1 MHTFY
6 KFNIEMDI
14 SGSASTMASIHQV
27 VRAGQHFG
35 VDHGTDVFTH
45 SVSSSEQPPIDWW
58 DVAGED
64 AVQAK
69 PAQQYVPSAWDEE
82 EDDPIKPLSPPSKPK
97 IVQSVASKN
106 TGDDNEDDGESS
118 DEEETGVTKVSKHQ
132 KMQNLCK
139 ELLENIS
146 RYRSAI
152 EKHAYAITRNGFT
165 TQNLINE
172 SYNVPGFGNFFIL
185 LLRAQ
190 AFFQAQGQLK
200 VNISKLRQDI
210 SLTTTNLRGAMLKH
224 DDVMQE
230 KLLEKLTEQ
239 KAALQ
244 EAEKTINQI
253 KEKNTPLDKVRS
265 ALRIIKRGNDRAV
278 RFTAIFRNCVCPPEE
293 TIEVA
298 PLVEIKAVAVSKKN
312 SKTSS
317 LFGMKSLKK

>member
-1 MHTFY
+1 
-6 KFNIEMDI
+6 MDI
-14 SGSASTMASIHQV
+14 SGSTSTLAGIHQV

-35 VDHGTDVFTH
+35 VGPGTDVFTH
-45 SVSSSEQPPIDWW
+45 SVSSSEQPPNYWW

-69 PAQQYVPSAWDEE
+69 PAQRYIPSSWDDEE
-82 EDDPIKPLSPPSKPK
+82 EDVPAKPPPPPSKPK
-97 IVQSVASKN
+97 VVQSTASKN
-106 TGDDNEDDGESS
+106 TDDEDDESS
-118 DEEETGVTKVSKHQ
+118 DEEESGATKLSKHQ

-139 ELLENIS
+139 ELLEYIS
-146 RYRSAI
+146 RYRSTI
-152 EKHAYAITRNGFT
+152 DKQAYSITRNGFT

-172 SYNVPGFGNFFIL
+172 SYNIPGFGNFFIL
-185 LLRAQ
+185 LLRSQ

-224 DDVMQE
+224 DDVLQE

-253 KEKNTPLDKVRS
+253 KEKNTPLDKVRA
-265 ALRIIKRGNDRAV
+265 ALRIIKRGNERAV

-293 TIEVA
+293 TTEVV

-317 LFGMKSLKK
+317 LFEMKSLKK